1 MTAPIF
7 KLLNASEELKPYL
20 ETKHPKVVLRAYEF
34 GLAPDKVKKPYLV
47 WQDLTGT
54 PQNHIDCPAL
64 TDHFTIQI
72 DIYAETPD
80 DLAAIKNA
88 ARRALELDNSCT
100 VTSLRGNEREPETK
114 LYRTGFDSN
123 WFVDR

>member
-7 KLLNASEELKPYL
+7 KLLNASDEVKSFLKSNNI
-20 ETKHPKVVLRAYEF
+20 LRVYEF
-34 GLAPDKVKKPYLV
+34 GLAPDAPVKPYLV
-47 WQDLTGT
+47 WQDISGD
-54 PQNHIDCPAL
+54 PQNNLDCPAN
-64 TDHFTIQI
+64 TDHLTIQI
-72 DIYAETPD
+72 DIYTTDPMQ
-80 DLAAIKNA
+80 LSLIKEA
-88 ARRALELDNSCT
+88 ARKALEVDNSCT

>member
-7 KLLNASEELKPYL
+7 ALLNASDEVKSFLQTGNK
-20 ETKHPKVVLRAYEF
+20 LRAYEF
-34 GLAPDKVKKPYLV
+34 GLAPDAPVKPYLV
-47 WQDLTGT
+47 WQDISGD
-54 PQNHIDCPAL
+54 PQNHLDCPAN
-64 TDHFTIQI
+64 TDHVTIQI
-72 DIYAETPD
+72 DIYTLVPD
-80 DLAAIKNA
+80 QLRLIREA
-88 ARRALELDNSCT
+88 ARKALEVDNSCT